1 MQDPETKSLW
11 SQITGECISGPQE
24 GIVLAQFPSQHTTY
38 AEFKKSFPDGFLL
51 AKTEKGEA
59 GSHYQ
64 SYFDDPDRLGI
75 FGRANTFQKLAA
87 KDLVYGLRDGQKQI
101 AIAESYLQRH
111 GWVLTK
117 KMSTPVLIAYDSA
130 SHTVAAFAWPKSV
143 EVNSDSVVIKDGTL
157 SVIGLVATWEAYT
170 GRVIAGTEQDLRSI
184 PLVTAFWFAWI
195 SFFPD
200 TELIK

>member
-24 GIVLAQFPSQHTTY
+24 GTALAQFPSLHTTY
-38 AEFKKSFPDGFLL
+38 AEFKKSFPDGVLL
-51 AKTEKGEA
+51 TKTEKGEA
-59 GSHYQ
+59 GSHYK

-87 KDLVYGLRDGQKQI
+87 KDLVYGLRDGQKQV
-101 AIAESYLQRH
+101 AIAESYLQRN
-111 GWVLTK
+111 GWALTK
-117 KMSTPVLIAYDSA
+117 EMSTPVLITYDSA
-130 SHTVAAFAWPKSV
+130 SHTIAAFAWPKSAGM
-143 EVNSDSVVIKDGTL
+143 NSDSAVIKDGIL
-157 SVIGLVATWEAYT
+157 SVIGLEATWEAYT
-170 GRVIAGTEQDLRSI
+170 GRVISGAEQNLRPV